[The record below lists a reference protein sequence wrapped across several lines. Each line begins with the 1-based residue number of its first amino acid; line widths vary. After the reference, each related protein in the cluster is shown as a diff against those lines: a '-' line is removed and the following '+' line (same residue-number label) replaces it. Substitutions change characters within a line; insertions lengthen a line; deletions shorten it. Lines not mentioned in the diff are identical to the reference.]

1 MVVVPR
7 GLFLVDV
14 VVGPRGLFLVDGH
27 AVVVV
32 VAVVVKRVVDV
43 AVQCDAAAA
52 GGTVV
57 AVGIVYTALDIA
69 LHVAAVVEDKPELY
83 IGDAVHRLWKLAKVL
98 EEIHWKFSSSFQI
111 ETGKTR
117 MVKTVVMVA
126 HW

>member
-83 IGDAVHRLWKLAKVL
+83 IGDAVHRLWKLAKV

-111 ETGKTR
+111 ETGKTG
-117 MVKTVVMVA
+117 MGKTAVMVA